1 MRLLD
6 DAPMDPDVAAA
17 LDAIDSTLAGEPVD
31 PKYAELAELALLLA
45 DDRPG
50 VDPVFAHTL
59 DERVAGRFGDD
70 ARKAERS
77 GRGTGWSGWM
87 FGGAAVTLAAAVV
100 AVFVFVPSLNHSGSS
115 SSESSAASSGG
126 AIATPSSA
134 GAAGAGA
141 PNRSSS
147 GAESHSAGVASSSSD
162 AGSSSRGAFSGSS
175 GSASSS
181 APSTQELSPAATSSP
196 GRTPQPPANGRKT
209 IQSAQLN
216 LSTSPAHVDDVSQEA
231 FNVVGQ
237 ENGIVNRSS
246 VTQTGGSDG
255 SAFMQLSVPSS
266 ALAQTMTKLSQ
277 LTYAHVS
284 SRTDNS
290 QDVNNQYVRAKR
302 RLGDAQA
309 LRTSLLKQLAN
320 AFTTEQVDSLK
331 AQIRDVER
339 SISSDEKALAALNHR
354 IAYSNISLT
363 INAGAQPPVTP
374 VHHSSGFTIGKAAHD
389 AGRVLV
395 VVAGVMLIALAVLLP
410 VALLAGL
417 AWWVGGTV
425 THRRRERALDLA

>member
-1 MRLLD
+1 MRQLD

-17 LDAIDSTLAGEPVD
+17 LDAIDSTLAGDPVD

-45 DDRPG
+45 DERPG
-50 VDPVFAHTL
+50 ADPVFAHTL
-59 DERVAGRFGDD
+59 DERVAGRFGDA
-70 ARKAERS
+70 ARKADGSS
-77 GRGTGWSGWM
+77 GRSGWSGWLA
-87 FGGAAVTLAAAVV
+87 GGAAVALAACVA
-100 AVFVFVPSLNHSGSS
+100 AVFVFASGVDHNGSS
-115 SSESSAASSGG
+115 SSSSSAAASSAVASPSSSGGAGGNESGAASSSAASGQ
-126 AIATPSSA
+126 ALA
-134 GAAGAGA
+134 
-141 PNRSSS
+141 
-147 GAESHSAGVASSSSD
+147 
-162 AGSSSRGAFSGSS
+162 
-175 GSASSS
+175 
-181 APSTQELSPAATSSP
+181 PAATSSSA
-196 GRTPQPPANGRKT
+196 RSPQPPANGRKT

-216 LSTSPAHVDDVSQEA
+216 LSTSASRVDDVAQEA
-231 FNVVGQ
+231 FDVVGQ

-266 ALAQTMTKLSQ
+266 ALGQTMTKLSQ

-290 QDVNNQYVRAKR
+290 QDVNNHYVRVKR
-302 RLGDAQA
+302 QLADAQA
-309 LRTSLLKQLAN
+309 LRTSLLKQLAK

-339 SISSDEKALAALNHR
+339 TISSTESALAALNHR
-354 IAYSNISLT
+354 IAFSNISLT
-363 INAGAQPPVTP
+363 INAGVEPQTVPSG
-374 VHHSSGFTIGKAAHD
+374 HSGGFTIRKAVHD

-410 VALLAGL
+410 VAALAAL
-417 AWWVGGTV
+417 AWWVGGML

>member
-31 PKYAELAELALLLA
+31 PMYAELAELALLLA
-45 DDRPG
+45 DDRPA
-50 VDPVFAHTL
+50 VDPVFAHAL
-59 DERVAGRFGDD
+59 DERVQRRFGG
-70 ARKAERS
+70 AAHEAERPS
-77 GRGTGWSGWM
+77 RRPTWSGWWA
-87 FGGAAVTLAAAVV
+87 GGAAVTLAAAVV
-100 AVFVFVPSLNHSGSS
+100 ALFVFIPSINNHAASSDSASSAGSAGAVATPSS
-115 SSESSAASSGG
+115 SAASGAAAESAPHRASSGAASSSAASSQ
-126 AIATPSSA
+126 A
-134 GAAGAGA
+134 
-141 PNRSSS
+141 
-147 GAESHSAGVASSSSD
+147 VA
-162 AGSSSRGAFSGSS
+162 
-175 GSASSS
+175 
-181 APSTQELSPAATSSP
+181 PAATSSAS
-196 GRTPQPPANGRKT
+196 RTPQPQSNGRKT

-216 LSTSPAHVDDVSQEA
+216 LSTSSSRVDDVAQEA

-246 VTQTGGSDG
+246 VTQTGGADG
-255 SAFMQLSVPSS
+255 NAFMQLSVPSS
-266 ALAQTMTKLSQ
+266 ALAQTMNKLSQ

-290 QDVNNQYVRAKR
+290 QDVNNQYVRTKR
-302 RLGDAQA
+302 RLADAQA

-331 AQIRDVER
+331 AQIRDAER
-339 SISSDEKALAALNHR
+339 SISSDESALSALNHR
-354 IAYSNISLT
+354 IAFSNISLT
-363 INAGAQPPVTP
+363 ISAGAQPPVVPT
-374 VHHSSGFTIGKAAHD
+374 HHSTGFTLRRAAHD

-410 VALLAGL
+410 VAALAAL
-417 AWWVGGTV
+417 AWWVGGMV

>member
-1 MRLLD
+1 
-6 DAPMDPDVAAA
+6 MDPDVAAA

-31 PKYAELAELALLLA
+31 PEYAEFAELALLLA
-45 DDRPG
+45 DERPD

-59 DERVAGRFGDD
+59 DERVAGRFGEA

-77 GRGTGWSGWM
+77 SRRSGWSGWLA
-87 FGGAAVTLAAAVV
+87 GGAAVTLAAAVV
-100 AVFVFVPSLNHSGSS
+100 AVLVFTPSINHAGSS
-115 SSESSAASSGG
+115 SSASSSSAASS
-126 AIATPSSA
+126 AVAAPSSA
-134 GAAGAGA
+134 GAAGANEVAA
-141 PNRSSS
+141 PHRSSA
-147 GAESHSAGVASSSSD
+147 GAATGSAASSQ
-162 AGSSSRGAFSGSS
+162 A
-175 GSASSS
+175 S
-181 APSTQELSPAATSSP
+181 APATTPSS

-216 LSTSPAHVDDVSQEA
+216 LSTSPNRVDDVAQEA
-231 FNVVGQ
+231 FDVVGQ

-255 SAFMQLSVPSS
+255 SAFIQLSVPSS

-277 LTYAHVS
+277 LTYARVS

-290 QDVNNQYVRAKR
+290 QDVNNQYVQAKR
-302 RLGDAQA
+302 RLADAQA

-320 AFTTEQVDSLK
+320 AVTTEQVDSLK
-331 AQIRDVER
+331 AQIRDAER
-339 SISSDEKALAALNHR
+339 SISSDESALAALNHR

-363 INAGAQPPVTP
+363 IFAGAQPPVVPT
-374 VHHSSGFTIGKAAHD
+374 HHSGGFTLGKATHD

-395 VVAGVMLIALAVLLP
+395 VVAGVMLIAFAVLLP
-410 VALLAGL
+410 VTALAAL
-417 AWWVGGTV
+417 AWWVGGMV

>member
-45 DDRPG
+45 DERPG

-59 DERVAGRFGDD
+59 DQRVAGRFGDS
-70 ARKAERS
+70 ARKADGASGRAGRS
-77 GRGTGWSGWM
+77 GWLA
-87 FGGAAVTLAAAVV
+87 GGAAVALAACVA
-100 AVFVFVPSLNHSGSS
+100 AVFVFASGVNHNGSS
-115 SSESSAASSGG
+115 SSSSSA
-126 AIATPSSA
+126 AIATPSSSSA
-134 GAAGAGA
+134 GAAGANESGT
-141 PNRSSS
+141 PQRSSAGAAS
-147 GAESHSAGVASSSSD
+147 GSAGA
-162 AGSSSRGAFSGSS
+162 
-175 GSASSS
+175 ASSS
-181 APSTQELSPAATSSP
+181 AASGQAFSPAATSSA
-196 GRTPQPPANGRKT
+196 RTPQPPANGRKT
-209 IQSAQLN
+209 IQSAQLQ
-216 LSTSPAHVDDVSQEA
+216 LSTSASRVDDVAQEA
-231 FNVVGQ
+231 FDVVGQ

-266 ALAQTMTKLSQ
+266 ALGQTMTKLSQ

-290 QDVNNQYVRAKR
+290 QDVNNQYVRVKR
-302 RLGDAQA
+302 HLADAQA

-331 AQIRDVER
+331 AQIRDAER
-339 SISSDEKALAALNHR
+339 TISSTESALAALNHR
-354 IAYSNISLT
+354 IAFSNISLT
-363 INAGAQPPVTP
+363 INAGIEPQVVPSG
-374 VHHSSGFTIGKAAHD
+374 HSGGFTIRKAVHD

-395 VVAGVMLIALAVLLP
+395 VVAGVLLIALAVLAP
-410 VALLAGL
+410 VALLAAL
-417 AWWVGGTV
+417 AWWVGGML

>member
-6 DAPMDPDVAAA
+6 DAPMDPEVAAA
-17 LDAIDSTLAGEPVD
+17 LDAIDATLAGEPVD
-31 PKYAELAELALLLA
+31 PAYAELAELALLLA

-59 DERVAGRFGDD
+59 DQRVAGRFGGA
-70 ARKAERS
+70 ARKSDGSS
-77 GRGTGWSGWM
+77 GRSRWTGWWA
-87 FGGAAVTLAAAVV
+87 GGAAVALAACVA
-100 AVFVFVPSLNHSGSS
+100 AVFVFASGVNHNGSS
-115 SSESSAASSGG
+115 SSSSSAAFSGAGASESSAAQRSSAGSTSG
-126 AIATPSSA
+126 SA
-134 GAAGAGA
+134 GAA
-141 PNRSSS
+141 
-147 GAESHSAGVASSSSD
+147 SD
-162 AGSSSRGAFSGSS
+162 ST

-181 APSTQELSPAATSSP
+181 AASGQAPAPAAATSSSA
-196 GRTPQPPANGRKT
+196 GTPQPPANGRKT

-216 LSTSPAHVDDVSQEA
+216 LSTSASHVDDVAQEA
-231 FNVVGQ
+231 FDVVGQ

-266 ALAQTMTKLSQ
+266 ALGQTMTKLSQ
-277 LTYAHVS
+277 LDHAHVA

-290 QDVNNQYVRAKR
+290 QDVNNQYVRVKR
-302 RLGDAQA
+302 QLADAQA

-320 AFTTEQVDSLK
+320 AVTTEQVDSLK
-331 AQIRDVER
+331 AQIHDAERTISSTER
-339 SISSDEKALAALNHR
+339 SLAALNHR
-354 IAYSNISLT
+354 IAFSNISLT
-363 INAGAQPPVTP
+363 INAGIEPQVVPSG
-374 VHHSSGFTIGKAAHD
+374 HGGGFTIRKAVHD

-410 VALLAGL
+410 VAALAAL
-417 AWWVGGTV
+417 AWWVGGML

>member
-45 DDRPG
+45 DERPG
-50 VDPVFAHTL
+50 VDPAFAHML
-59 DERVAGRFGDD
+59 DERVAGRFGE
-70 ARKAERS
+70 AAHKAQRASRRS
-77 GRGTGWSGWM
+77 GWSGWL

-100 AVFVFVPSLNHSGSS
+100 AVFVFTPSINHAGSS
-115 SSESSAASSGG
+115 SSTSSSAASSSAASSAVRSPSSAGSS
-126 AIATPSSA
+126 AASEDASPHRSSA
-134 GAAGAGA
+134 GAAASSAAA
-141 PNRSSS
+141 PATTPSS
-147 GAESHSAGVASSSSD
+147 G
-162 AGSSSRGAFSGSS
+162 
-175 GSASSS
+175 
-181 APSTQELSPAATSSP
+181 Q
-196 GRTPQPPANGRKT
+196 TPQPQSNGRKT

-216 LSTSPAHVDDVSQEA
+216 LSTSPSRIDDVAQEA

-246 VTQTGGSDG
+246 VTQTGSADG
-255 SAFMQLSVPSS
+255 NAFMQLSVPSS

-277 LTYAHVS
+277 LTYARVA
-284 SRTDNS
+284 SRTDNT

-302 RLGDAQA
+302 RLTDAQD

-320 AFTTEQVDSLK
+320 AVTTEQVDSLR
-331 AQIRDVER
+331 AQIRDAER
-339 SISSDEKALAALNHR
+339 SISSDESALAALNHR

-363 INAGAQPPVTP
+363 IYAGAQHPVVPT
-374 VHHSSGFTIGKAAHD
+374 HHSGGFTLRRAAHD

-395 VVAGVMLIALAVLLP
+395 VAAGVLLIALAVLLP
-410 VALLAGL
+410 IAVLAGL

>member
-31 PKYAELAELALLLA
+31 PEYAEFAELALLLA
-45 DDRPG
+45 DERPG

-59 DERVAGRFGDD
+59 DDRVAGRFGEA

-77 GRGTGWSGWM
+77 SRRSGWSGWLA
-87 FGGAAVTLAAAVV
+87 GGAAVTLAVTVV
-100 AVFVFVPSLNHSGSS
+100 AVFVFTPSINHAGSS
-115 SSESSAASSGG
+115 SSASSSSAASS
-126 AIATPSSA
+126 AVASPSSA
-134 GAAGAGA
+134 GAAGANEVAA
-141 PNRSSS
+141 PHRSSA
-147 GAESHSAGVASSSSD
+147 GAATGSAASSQASATATTPSS
-162 AGSSSRGAFSGSS
+162 
-175 GSASSS
+175 
-181 APSTQELSPAATSSP
+181 

-216 LSTSPAHVDDVSQEA
+216 LSTSPNRVDDVAQEA
-231 FNVVGQ
+231 FDIVGQ

-277 LTYAHVS
+277 LTYARVS

-290 QDVNNQYVRAKR
+290 QDVNNQYVQAKR
-302 RLGDAQA
+302 RLADAQA

-320 AFTTEQVDSLK
+320 AVTTEQVDSLK
-331 AQIRDVER
+331 AQIRDAER
-339 SISSDEKALAALNHR
+339 SISSDESALAALNHR

-363 INAGAQPPVTP
+363 IYAGAQSPVATS
-374 VHHSSGFTIGKAAHD
+374 HHNSGFTLGKATHD

-395 VVAGVMLIALAVLLP
+395 VVAGVMLIAFAVLLP
-410 VALLAGL
+410 VAALAAL
-417 AWWVGGTV
+417 AWWVGGMV

>member
-6 DAPMDPDVAAA
+6 DTPMDPEVAAA
-17 LDAIDSTLAGEPVD
+17 LDAIDATLAGEPVD
-31 PKYAELAELALLLA
+31 PQYAEFAELALLLA
-45 DDRPG
+45 DDRPA

-59 DERVAGRFGDD
+59 DERVSGRFGAA

-77 GRGTGWSGWM
+77 SRRSGWSGWLY
-87 FGGAAVTLAAAVV
+87 GGAAVTLAAAVV
-100 AVFVFVPSLNHSGSS
+100 AVFVFTPGIVNHAGSS
-115 SSESSAASSGG
+115 SSSSSSAVSSAAASSSSSGGPVRELASPSPSASGSAASAASSGSPTT
-126 AIATPSSA
+126 A
-134 GAAGAGA
+134 
-141 PNRSSS
+141 SSS
-147 GAESHSAGVASSSSD
+147 G
-162 AGSSSRGAFSGSS
+162 
-175 GSASSS
+175 
-181 APSTQELSPAATSSP
+181 Q
-196 GRTPQPPANGRKT
+196 TPQPPANGRKS

-216 LSTSPAHVDDVSQEA
+216 LSTAPSHIDDVAQEA

-246 VTQTGGSDG
+246 VTQSGGSDG

-277 LTYAHVS
+277 LTYARVA

-290 QDVNNQYVRAKR
+290 QDVNNQYVQSKR
-302 RLGDAQA
+302 RLADAQA

-320 AFTTEQVDSLK
+320 AITTEQVDSLK
-331 AQIRDVER
+331 AQIRDAER
-339 SISSDEKALAALNHR
+339 SIAADESALAKLNHR
-354 IAYSNISLT
+354 IAFSNISLT
-363 INAGAQPPVTP
+363 IYAGAQPLATP
-374 VHHSSGFTIGKAAHD
+374 SHRSGGFTLGKAAHD

-410 VALLAGL
+410 VAALAAL
-417 AWWVGGTV
+417 AWWVGGMF